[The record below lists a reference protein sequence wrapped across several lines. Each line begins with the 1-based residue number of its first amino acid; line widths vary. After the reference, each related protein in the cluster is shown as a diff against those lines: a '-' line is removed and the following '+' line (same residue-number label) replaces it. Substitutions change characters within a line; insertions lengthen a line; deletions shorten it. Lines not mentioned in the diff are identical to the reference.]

1 MGTCCD
7 VVQQLLVEVHKAKN
21 AVQSNKQQ
29 MEDIPKAEKS
39 LIKSKKRLSKNMDEL
54 ISVLDKC
61 IMKGQELLAM
71 VI

>member
-1 MGTCCD
+1 
-7 VVQQLLVEVHKAKN
+7 
-21 AVQSNKQQ
+21 